1 MILPNF
7 RSVSKSKH
15 LTFPPKFAC
24 RSWNNRLSVS
34 GRIQCYL
41 SAVARKGFLI
51 KPPRSNWTLL
61 SQVYRMNSRNLR
73 IQNVADWQLNWVLW
87 NKIPLR
93 LWTNLHSNTR
103 ALFINL
109 INWAKAWQ
117 NLVPRMLLLSLFPT
131 YNCILPNTSFCKL
144 IRWHNLIKLSKPL
157 VASNIHSSL
166 LQVMGLLRPWQVI
179 PRRHLQFLMEFLS
192 EPPCFHLDVNLIA
205 KISKVRV
212 GFAEIINTKLM
223 NAHNGQQHQ
232 KRNRLRSAEILISS
246 SQQLVSN
253 LITSVQL
260 AGFTNVLNVKNGV
273 VKLFVIRN
281 SECSP

>member
-1 MILPNF
+1 M
-7 RSVSKSKH
+7 
-15 LTFPPKFAC
+15 
-24 RSWNNRLSVS
+24 
-34 GRIQCYL
+34 
-41 SAVARKGFLI
+41 
-51 KPPRSNWTLL
+51 
-61 SQVYRMNSRNLR
+61 
-73 IQNVADWQLNWVLW
+73 
-87 NKIPLR
+87 
-93 LWTNLHSNTR
+93 
-103 ALFINL
+103 
-109 INWAKAWQ
+109 
-117 NLVPRMLLLSLFPT
+117 
-131 YNCILPNTSFCKL
+131 
-144 IRWHNLIKLSKPL
+144 
-157 VASNIHSSL
+157 
-166 LQVMGLLRPWQVI
+166 I
-179 PRRHLQFLMEFLS
+179 PRRHLQFLMAFLS
-192 EPPCFHLDVNLIA
+192 EPPCFHLHVNLEA

>member
-51 KPPRSNWTLL
+51 KPPR
-61 SQVYRMNSRNLR
+61 
-73 IQNVADWQLNWVLW
+73 
-87 NKIPLR
+87 
-93 LWTNLHSNTR
+93 
-103 ALFINL
+103 
-109 INWAKAWQ
+109 
-117 NLVPRMLLLSLFPT
+117 SLFPT

-260 AGFTNVLNVKNGV
+260 ASFTNALNVKNGL